1 MIKNIFLHFHM
12 VNKHRWYVFKLS
24 VRAGIPWRGLL
35 HDLSKYSPTEF
46 WESAKYYTGDYSPI
60 VEARKDIGYSKAWL
74 HHKGRNKHHTEYWYD
89 PKSPNPYPMIPY
101 RYVAEMVCDKMAAGL
116 AYEGKNWKRSTQM
129 EYWEKNKDKE
139 LANEK
144 IKEMLTEV
152 FKQVSEQGINK
163 TITSKNLKKLYQT
176 YCVEK
181 GSSI

>member
-1 MIKNIFLHFHM
+1 
-12 VNKHRWYVFKLS
+12 
-24 VRAGIPWRGLL
+24 
-35 HDLSKYSPTEF
+35 
-46 WESAKYYTGDYSPI
+46 
-60 VEARKDIGYSKAWL
+60 
-74 HHKGRNKHHTEYWYD
+74 
-89 PKSPNPYPMIPY
+89 MIPY